1 MRIQIKIFMKS
12 RTIFTFFFLLLSLT
26 RAAPSNLSLRLS
38 PTSLKF
44 AIVFQQIL
52 TEHDPLTPW
61 HLHKSFILLLIAC
74 NKLSFTMCHYQ
85 KQQTDPTIIKLV
97 HTSSN
102 QLHQQISTCR
112 LFLKRMFHNH
122 IKYVLVNFKLIHVI
136 WLMFDK
142 SNKWKPRLTA

>member
-1 MRIQIKIFMKS
+1 MKS
-12 RTIFTFFFLLLSLT
+12 AAIFTFFFLLLSLT

-74 NKLSFTMCHYQ
+74 NKWIFTMCHYQ
-85 KQQTDPTIIKLV
+85 LQWIDPT
-97 HTSSN
+97 
-102 QLHQQISTCR
+102 
-112 LFLKRMFHNH
+112 
-122 IKYVLVNFKLIHVI
+122 NFKFMYDSQEKLPRELHRINYIKNPVLNSHKNPVLNSHRIHWIRWRIIFSVSIISYMICVI
-136 WLMFDK
+136 WLQIFI
-142 SNKWKPRLTA
+142 